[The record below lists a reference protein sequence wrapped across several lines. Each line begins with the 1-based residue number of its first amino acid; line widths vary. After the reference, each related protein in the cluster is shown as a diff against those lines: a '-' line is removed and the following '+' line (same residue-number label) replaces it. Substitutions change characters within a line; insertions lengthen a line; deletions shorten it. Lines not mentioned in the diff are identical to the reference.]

1 MSTQGGCHAG
11 RSCLTTSRRTRD
23 VAGVFRCGVGP
34 FALGGR
40 PLAPP
45 RLRVRA
51 LEDVGAPFAFV
62 ANNPPAGPASI
73 NLVILASDSDFIVL
87 SVFVF
92 RPARRAA
99 VAFACFAA
107 STGGSSCTSW
117 YSNRTRAARFA
128 RSAVSF
134 EDVGVWRSNV

>member
-1 MSTQGGCHAG
+1 M
-11 RSCLTTSRRTRD
+11 
-23 VAGVFRCGVGP
+23 
-34 FALGGR
+34 GGR
-40 PLAPP
+40 PADPP

-62 ANNPPAGPASI
+62 AEDPFAGPASI
-73 NLVILASDSDFIVL
+73 NLVIRVSDSDFIVL

-107 STGGSSCTSW
+107 NTGGSSCTS
-117 YSNRTRAARFA
+117 
-128 RSAVSF
+128 
-134 EDVGVWRSNV
+134 